1 MSDEVTVIP
10 QSATQL
16 MEFGSFR
23 SPDAAL
29 KEAEMVARAFQRKA
43 IAMKLYQPIG
53 ESKHLKIEG
62 WQMLASMYR
71 VTASVGETRYLE
83 IGDAHGWEATAYAIY
98 VPTGQKISSAD
109 AMCMDDE
116 DKWGMVSK
124 YEYIDGK
131 KTKTGDVHKPL
142 QQLRSMA
149 QTRACS
155 KVLSNLLKWVAVMS
169 GFVGTPAEEMT
180 GYEDTTTE
188 SQQPGGNGAEPARNT
203 NGGPVITEPQGK
215 RLFALTKA
223 SGKTKEEVSAVLSHF
238 GFQSDREVTKAK
250 YDAVCS
256 AIQDPNWKPAT
267 APTPQS
273 QPSNGTAQPGTQ
285 QRAATSADIWAEV
298 VRTYHGEMAALK
310 ALNVAGFE
318 SWAQVNISDQPK
330 VAMQLIQE
338 AAKW

>member
-1 MSDEVTVIP
+1 MSDELTVIP
-10 QSATQL
+10 QSSTQI
-16 MEFGSFR
+16 EFGSFR
-23 SPDAAL
+23 SPDQAL
-29 KEAEMVARAFQRKA
+29 KEAEMVAAAFKRRAN
-43 IAMKLYQPIG
+43 AMNLYQPIG

-83 IGDAHGWEATAYAIY
+83 IGDARGWEATAHAIY

-124 YEYIDGK
+124 YEYVNGQ

-169 GFVGTPAEEMT
+169 GFAPTPAEEMT
-180 GYEDTTTE
+180 GSDDT
-188 SQQPGGNGAEPARNT
+188 SDQPRAASGGGGEPQRT

-223 SGKTKEEVSAVLSHF
+223 SGKTKDEVTALLAHF
-238 GFQSDREVTKAK
+238 GFASDRDVTKAK
-250 YDAVCS
+250 YDAVCT
-256 AIQDPNWKPAT
+256 AVQDPNWRPAP
-267 APTPQS
+267 APAAQS
-273 QPSNGTAQPGTQ
+273 QPAAAGQTQ
-285 QRAATSADIWAEV
+285 QRAATSDDIWAEV
-298 VRTYHGEMAALK
+298 VRTYKGEARALR
-310 ALNVAGFE
+310 ALNDAGFTTW
-318 SWAQVNISDQPK
+318 SQVNISDQPA
-330 VAMQLIQE
+330 VAMKLIE
-338 AAKW
+338 DEKRW